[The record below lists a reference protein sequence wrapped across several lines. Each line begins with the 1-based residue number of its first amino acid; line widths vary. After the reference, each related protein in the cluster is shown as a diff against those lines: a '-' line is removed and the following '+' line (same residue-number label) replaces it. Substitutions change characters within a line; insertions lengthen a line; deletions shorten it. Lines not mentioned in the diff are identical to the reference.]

1 MLYNNDIRLNMWYY
15 LLRIVYRECFV
26 TRTVVEWISIFRSE
40 ETEQVLIILKH
51 GNARMLKD

>member
-26 TRTVVEWISIFRSE
+26 NRTVVECISIFRSE

-51 GNARMLKD
+51 GNAGMLND